1 MELKAEL
8 KRIAEKVTRFII
20 DNLDK
25 EPRLLYDAGLHLIKS
40 GGKRL
45 RPFILIKF
53 YNLYRQDEDPVLP
66 AAAALELVHNFSLIH
81 DDIMDRDDFRHNV
94 PTVHR
99 TFGDSMAILAGDA
112 LFAKAFELLT
122 ITPIL
127 TDERLRK
134 AVMVLSKASIEL
146 CKGQTEDV
154 TSFKREFDESYYYSL
169 INKKTSSL
177 LAASSS
183 IGCIAG
189 GGNDEDLR
197 VAEAY
202 GRKLGLAFQLV
213 DDLLGIVGDPNVTGK
228 PVGGDLREG
237 KKTIPIYFAL
247 KRASPSEKEV
257 IMRIYGRKEASQEEV
272 ERAVNI
278 IKGLGVEDDVR
289 KMADRYAKDALAQ
302 LDLLPKGPGRK
313 WLIELVDFVV
323 KRAH

>member
-1 MELKAEL
+1 MELKVEL
-8 KRIAEKVTRFII
+8 KRIAEKVTKFII

-25 EPRLLYDAGLHLIKS
+25 EPGLLYDAGLHLIKS

-45 RPFILIKF
+45 RPFIVIKF
-53 YNLYRQDEDPVLP
+53 YNLYRKDEDPVLP

-99 TFGDSMAILAGDA
+99 AFGDAMAILAGDA

-122 ITPIL
+122 ITPAL
-127 TDERLRK
+127 SDERLRK
-134 AVMVLSKASIEL
+134 AVTVLSKASIEL

-154 TSFKREFDESYYYSL
+154 TSFKREFNESYYYSL

-183 IGCIAG
+183 VGCIAG
-189 GGNDEDLR
+189 GGDDGDLK

-213 DDLLGIVGDPNVTGK
+213 DDLLGIVGDPDVTGK

-237 KKTIPIYFAL
+237 KKTVPIYLAL
-247 KRASPSEKEV
+247 KRATPSEKEV
-257 IMRIYGRKEASQEEV
+257 IMRIYGRKDAPQEEV
-272 ERAVNI
+272 ERAVSV
-278 IKGLGVEDDVR
+278 IKGLGVGEEVR
-289 KMADRYAKDALAQ
+289 GMADRYAKEALDR
-302 LDLLPKGPGRK
+302 LDLLPKGPGRR
-313 WLIELVDFVV
+313 WLVELVDFVV

>member
-1 MELKAEL
+1 
-8 KRIAEKVTRFII
+8 
-20 DNLDK
+20 
-25 EPRLLYDAGLHLIKS
+25 
-40 GGKRL
+40 
-45 RPFILIKF
+45 
-53 YNLYRQDEDPVLP
+53 
-66 AAAALELVHNFSLIH
+66 
-81 DDIMDRDDFRHNV
+81 
-94 PTVHR
+94 
-99 TFGDSMAILAGDA
+99 